1 MLDNKSISKELKE
14 KVVLISGAA
23 GSIKSEIARQI
34 MVFSPN
40 KISILEQEENPLH
53 YLKLET
59 ESTFTTTKIRTVI
72 GDVRNREAMDAI
84 FETYR
89 PQVVYHTEA

>member
-1 MLDNKSISKELKE
+1 MQPSS
-14 KVVLISGAA
+14 VG
-23 GSIKSEIARQI
+23 GEIARQI
-34 MVFSPN
+34 LMFNPN
-40 KISILEQEENPLH
+40 KISILEQAENPLH
-53 YLKLET
+53 HLKLET